1 VIEGPSDGTHRKGRR
16 EVKAER
22 DTYHA
27 GLSRDVVVRAA
38 VALLQRQGLSGFS
51 LRRLAAELGV
61 DSMALYTHVR
71 NKDDLLGAAVAHAF
85 QSARPAGQGEWWEQV
100 RDTFR
105 EHRRVIREQPWVLAV
120 MLGGPLES
128 SEPWAG
134 VEQTLSLLRKH
145 LGAAGA
151 ARWARFFA
159 AFTNGFLLAE
169 PELVDGPETSR
180 LEPTLSGVKDALARN
195 ARRGDAD
202 FELGLDLLVT
212 AMRAEAAARPSLRTR
227 KEC

>member
-1 VIEGPSDGTHRKGRR
+1 VR
-16 EVKAER
+16 AER
-22 DTYHA
+22 ESYHA

-38 VALLQRQGLSGFS
+38 VDLLQRQGLSGFS

-85 QSARPAGQGEWWEQV
+85 QSARPAGEGEWWEQV

-105 EHRRVIREQPWVLAV
+105 EQRRVIRQQPWVLAL
-120 MLGGPLES
+120 MLRGSLDS

-134 VEQTLSLLRKH
+134 VEQTLSLLRRH

-151 ARWARFFA
+151 ARWARFLA

-169 PELVDGPETSR
+169 PDLVDAPEASQIEPR
-180 LEPTLSGVKDALARN
+180 LPAVRDALARN
-195 ARRGDAD
+195 ARTGDRD
-202 FELGLDLLVT
+202 FNLGLDLLVD
-212 AMRAEAAARPSLRTR
+212 AMRAEAAARPARPV
-227 KEC
+227 

>member
-1 VIEGPSDGTHRKGRR
+1 VR
-16 EVKAER
+16 AER

-27 GLSRDVVVRAA
+27 GLSREIVVRAA
-38 VALLQRQGLSGFS
+38 VDLLRRQGLAGFS
-51 LRRLAAELGV
+51 LRRLAGELGV

-71 NKDDLLGAAVAHAF
+71 SKDDLLGAAVGHTF
-85 QSARPAGQGEWWEQV
+85 QSARPAGDGEWWEQV

-120 MLGGPLES
+120 MLSGSLES

-134 VEQTLSLLRKH
+134 VEQTLSLLRRH

-151 ARWARFFA
+151 ARWARFLA

-169 PELVDGPETSR
+169 PDMVDGPDASQVEPR
-180 LEPTLSGVKDALARN
+180 LTGVRDALARN
-195 ARRGDAD
+195 ARAGDSD

-212 AMRAEAAARPSLRTR
+212 AMRAEATARHRIVPGGTAGP
-227 KEC
+227 